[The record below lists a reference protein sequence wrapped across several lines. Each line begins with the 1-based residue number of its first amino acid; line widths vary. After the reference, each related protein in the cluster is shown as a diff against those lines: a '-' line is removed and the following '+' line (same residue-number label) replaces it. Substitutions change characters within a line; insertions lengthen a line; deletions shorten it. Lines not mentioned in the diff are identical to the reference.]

1 MTTLRQRL
9 PAAVLALGLALIVG
23 LAMATPTLGSAATT
37 PPATPTE
44 TPTPTQTARV
54 QIVIATAQPSPRL
67 TPSPSPR
74 LTPSPSPTPATVI
87 GGVGS
92 NGDSGGASSDCP
104 PGVLHIP
111 FPLGNGICVD
121 WGLIISQAFD
131 AAMTNA
137 KTAIADQVKQLY
149 DGILGPLTHT
159 PNLRTNQEVTRVQGV
174 LSQNATDA
182 VVVLFGIAVL
192 WCVQPRFFGDIA
204 QGVSLLWRSALV
216 VATLRTLN
224 PLMDLWFGVVNALA
238 IDVGHANL
246 ANGVHTALTLFL
258 APILLVLAGLERAVT
273 LYTFG
278 LTYVVAPIFIVL
290 FIWPPAHRAA
300 ATWLVTFISLS
311 LLGVVYGIATL
322 LIVAMG
328 AEATG
333 VWGEVMLL
341 GGLFFLTL
349 LPAIWAGLTV
359 VGAIKSSGALSK
371 IIDTAKSAAGEGA

>member
-9 PAAVLALGLALIVG
+9 PATVLALVLALLVTAPP
-23 LAMATPTLGSAATT
+23 LVNAAAKPT
-37 PPATPTE
+37 ATPTE
-44 TPTPTQTARV
+44 TPAPTQTARV
-54 QIVIATAQPSPRL
+54 QVVIATTVPSPN
-67 TPSPSPR
+67 P
-74 LTPSPSPTPATVI
+74 TPSPSPTPAASV
-87 GGVGS
+87 GGT
-92 NGDSGGASSDCP
+92 NGDAGGDCP

-121 WGLIISQAFD
+121 WGVIISQAFD
-131 AAMTNA
+131 AAVTNA
-137 KTAIADQVKQLY
+137 KTAIADQVQQLY

-182 VVVLFGIAVL
+182 VVVLFGIAVM
-192 WCVQPRFFGDIA
+192 WCVQPRFFGEIA

-216 VATLRTLN
+216 VAALRTLN

-278 LTYVVAPIFIVL
+278 LTYVVAPLFIVL

-300 ATWLVTFISLS
+300 ATWLVTFMSLS